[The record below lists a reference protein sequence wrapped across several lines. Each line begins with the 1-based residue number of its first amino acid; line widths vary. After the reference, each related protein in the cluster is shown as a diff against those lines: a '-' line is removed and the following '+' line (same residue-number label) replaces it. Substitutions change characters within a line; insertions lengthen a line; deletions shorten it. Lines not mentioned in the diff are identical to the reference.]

1 MKKAQQS
8 INPLIVEIKNR
19 FSDEHWPWIIQALRQ
34 DSLTWETITSSE
46 LGARALQTLGDQ
58 PQNWSPAS
66 LALLSLNSPVGIES
80 LKTLPLRPLAVPI
93 RKKTNLAYEQWLA
106 NPKEPLETL
115 QQAGLLALGLREQRI
130 NDSWENLCSHLDR
143 KASGL
148 PSVLACLY
156 GMIPDPFDLLRAFLH
171 PDTGLFNPD
180 LVVHIVLSNPTPAA
194 SQYDI
199 FRDLM
204 DDLPLPQR
212 LVMLD
217 LLNEQRPS
225 VARELA
231 THILETQTVSLQ
243 RLENAVASAPENS
256 LSGWSKSLT
265 LLDQVLQATQVYQ
278 HSSQAEPAMTLLN
291 HANTHARRF
300 QAYLAA
306 QLALAAAGHG
316 ECGLSLEAW
325 KQATQLEPENSAYA
339 AQLAQALMES
349 NRLTDAQAYL
359 TARKMDQAQND
370 HPALLIIQAQLTHQT
385 GKPAEIQL
393 AAQQAYLA
401 LAKLGREGVS
411 NQQLFALANLLFA
424 HDLPKETVHTAQI
437 ALGRQP
443 EQADFL
449 GLLAQAH
456 LAAGSPAQALSAA
469 VTAQALQPEA
479 ENLLRLTIE
488 CLEANQAWQAA
499 LAERQNLLTSQQP
512 LPADL
517 RALASCALKAGKPEE
532 AAGACQLALEIDAQ
546 DGLSY
551 ALLGE
556 ANLLMGNTQAALDYF
571 HQATELAPNQSAP
584 WLALAEAHQKS
595 GENQRAL
602 EVLRAASMAAPNSP
616 EIHLALGQASLAENA
631 PTQALNALRRA
642 AALIQSKADEQK
654 TTGKSPS
661 VAVQTEL
668 ANQIALHL
676 GQTLHRLGH
685 LDEAGQVLG
694 DAYRSIIRS
703 PKTNSALAYAYAKA
717 LLDLNELQKAIQP
730 LHMVIE
736 SHPVEP
742 EPYLDLARTLLQVD
756 DCSID
761 EKRQAIDCLH
771 QVLELQPKHAEAQA
785 LLAEA
790 YMTVGELN
798 HAMDA
803 YRLALESEIASQP
816 AWKARLAHGLGKTA
830 LGLNQTETALAV
842 LQEAA
847 QMEPLNPQ
855 IQRSLSEGY
864 LTIHLY
870 EEGIRTARTALQLNP
885 ADVENLVWFA
895 DQALRLQ
902 QESGGQLQVRGEAI
916 NALIQSTQIAPD
928 NAGLH
933 IRLGQVYLQAKDP
946 KAGQQAFEK
955 VAAIANNRANAV
967 SSQHLYQAA
976 RELRQLGEPATAINL
991 LERAV
996 QTLSERKQMAEEPC
1010 GTAIGPAVIWAELA
1024 GAHCQAGHYQAALE
1038 SLDQAIAIN
1047 PKDPDLLVV
1056 KADLYQE
1063 LDDLQSALHCLA
1075 VAIELAPERAELYLK
1090 TASILPITGAY
1101 QQALEQAEKALT
1113 LVETSQGEAE
1123 ASENTDPALAKIDLA
1138 ARNLAAELARGLLQ
1152 PEKAIALLANA
1163 PVSGASGDDLRRYH
1177 AQRAELALDHK
1188 DDGNATDALAILS
1201 ELAPNHPRV
1210 LALQTRM
1217 AIRRGDLQIGNQLLN
1232 QSLRWVPPSEGTR
1245 ITNEPELRTIQRAQA
1260 QAAIE
1265 SGQWTIALSLLR
1277 RVAEACPQEPLGQL
1291 QYGRA
1296 LALRAEAQSTAQALD
1311 VIQHAPGSI
1320 ALSEDAYLEL
1330 ETALKTAEENTPET
1344 SSESFNF
1351 LDDTAAAIARWKARG
1366 QAIFKASTQSAIL
1379 LENILEGLPA
1389 GPEDIAARIV
1399 NLGSIGE
1406 HTAASKAAQAYPRH
1420 PLVWMRLAANLAYSN
1435 PQQAKLA
1442 ASRAL
1447 EFWPNQA
1454 HAHLYELPILHALN
1468 ASLAQRTGDLTQ
1480 ARQSIL
1486 SALEAWPDEP
1496 RWHALAAEICLSQSQ
1511 AIDLE
1516 ESHLEDPIQAA
1527 IDHLQEATRL
1537 EPDFYHH
1544 HLRLGQVFLQERDHQ
1559 SAIEAL
1565 TRASQI
1571 NIEQP
1576 EVWISLSQAHLGAED
1591 LAQAASCAERAIECA
1606 SDPTEALLLR
1616 GEIALRANNPRGAL
1630 TRAQTVLREQPE
1642 EPSALFLQARALEE
1656 MGRPAEALETIE
1668 QLIALVE
1675 ANPLIE
1681 LEKAR
1686 LLRQAKGLP
1695 AALEAYHKLAS
1706 DYPDEAIIQAP
1717 LARALMDAGQSDEAI
1732 SVAQSALQNGA
1743 NHLKPED
1750 AAYLHR
1756 MLGRQARRVG
1766 QLDQAIHH
1774 LSSAVE
1780 ESPGDIEAYLELGN
1794 AYQER
1799 RQYGEALEVY
1809 ERATYINRDDH
1820 RPYFLA
1826 GQVLKENKDY
1836 ASAEEMLRRAA
1847 ELAPDDLS
1855 VHRLL
1860 GAVVA
1865 LNLVHNRRPTQ
1876 TQI

>member
-1 MKKAQQS
+1 MKKAHQS
-8 INPLIVEIKNR
+8 VNPTIVDIKNR
-19 FSDEHWPWIIQALRQ
+19 FSGEHWPWIIPALRQ
-34 DSLTWETITSSE
+34 DRLTWESITNGE

-58 PQNWSPAS
+58 PQNWTPAS

-93 RKKTNLAYEQWLA
+93 RKKTNLAYEHWLA
-106 NPKEPLETL
+106 NPKEPLDTL

-130 NDSWENLCSHLDR
+130 NDSWENLCTHLDR
-143 KASGL
+143 SASGL
-148 PSVLACLY
+148 RSVLACLY

-171 PDTGLFNPD
+171 PGNGHFNPD
-180 LVVHIVLSNPTPAA
+180 LVVHIVLSNPLPA
-194 SQYDI
+194 SGQFDI
-199 FRDLM
+199 FQDLLE
-204 DDLPLPQR
+204 DLPIPQR
-212 LVMLD
+212 LSMLD
-217 LLNEQRPS
+217 ILTDQRPS
-225 VARELA
+225 LARELA
-231 THILETQTVSLQ
+231 THLMESQLGSLQ
-243 RLENAVASAPENS
+243 RLENAAATDPENS
-256 LSGWSKSLT
+256 LTGWSKT
-265 LLDQVLQATQVYQ
+265 LDTLDQVLQASQVYRY
-278 HSSQAEPAMTLLN
+278 SGRSEPAITLLN
-291 HANTHARRF
+291 NANTHARRF

-306 QLALAAAGHG
+306 QLALAAASQG

-325 KQATQLEPENSAYA
+325 KQATQLEPENSIYA
-339 AQLAQALMES
+339 AQLVQALMES
-349 NRLTDAQAYL
+349 NRYSDAQAYL
-359 TARKMDQAQND
+359 TARKVDQDQND
-370 HPALLIIQAQLTHQT
+370 HPALLITQAQLTHQT
-385 GKPAEIQL
+385 GKPAEVRL

-401 LAKLGREGVS
+401 VAKQGQQGVS
-411 NQQLFALANLLFA
+411 SQQMLTLATLLFS
-424 HDLPKETVHTAQI
+424 HDLPKETIHTAQI
-437 ALGRQP
+437 ALERQP

-449 GLLAQAH
+449 GLLAQAQ
-456 LAAGSPAQALSAA
+456 LAADHPAQALSAA
-469 VTAQALQPEA
+469 ITAQALQPDA

-488 CLEANQAWQAA
+488 CLEANQAWLAA
-499 LAERQNLLTSQQP
+499 LTERQLLLTNQQP

-532 AAGACQLALEIDAQ
+532 AAGACQMALEIDAQ

-556 ANLLMGNTQAALDYF
+556 ANLQSGNTQAALEYF
-571 HQATELAPNQSAP
+571 HQATELAPNQPAP
-584 WLALAEAHQKS
+584 WLALAEAHQKT

-616 EIHLALGQASLAENA
+616 EIHLALGQASLVENS

-642 AALIQSKADEQK
+642 QSLIQPMADENQIAGK
-654 TTGKSPS
+654 TGAAP
-661 VAVQTEL
+661 VQSEL

-685 LDEAGQVLG
+685 LDEACQVLG
-694 DAYRSIIRS
+694 DAYRSLIRS
-703 PKTNSALAYAYAKA
+703 PKTNSVLAYAYAKTLLA
-717 LLDLNELQKAIQP
+717 LNDFQKAIQP
-730 LHMVIE
+730 LNQVIA
-736 SHPVEP
+736 SHPEEP
-742 EPYLDLARTLLQVD
+742 EPYLDLARTLLEVD
-756 DCSID
+756 DCSTE
-761 EKRQAIDCLH
+761 EKRQAIDCLQ
-771 QVLELQPKHAEAQA
+771 QVLELEPRHAEAQA

-790 YMTVGELN
+790 YMNVGELN

-855 IQRSLSEGY
+855 IQRSLSKGY
-864 LTIHLY
+864 LSIHLY

-885 ADVENLVWFA
+885 ADLENLVWFA
-895 DQALRLQ
+895 DQALQLQ

-916 NALIQSTQIAPD
+916 NALIQCTQIAPD
-928 NAGLH
+928 NAELYL
-933 IRLGQVYLQAKDP
+933 RLGKVYLQAKDQT
-946 KAGQQAFEK
+946 AGRQAFEK

-976 RELRQLGEPATAINL
+976 RELRLLGEPATAISL

-996 QTLSERKQMAEEPC
+996 QTLSEQRQVVSDPC
-1010 GTAIGPAVIWAELA
+1010 FAAIEPAVIWSELA

-1047 PKDPDLLVV
+1047 PKNPDLWVI
-1056 KADLYQE
+1056 KAELYQE
-1063 LDDLQSALHCLA
+1063 LDDLLSALNCLA
-1075 VAIELAPERAELYLK
+1075 NASEQAPERPELYLK
-1090 TASILPITGAY
+1090 TAGLLQLTGAY
-1101 QQALEQAEKALT
+1101 QHALEQAEKALT
-1113 LVETSQGEAE
+1113 LVETSKDGNEL
-1123 ASENTDPALAKIDLA
+1123 SNPPNPALAGIGLA
-1138 ARNLAAELARGLLQ
+1138 ATNLAAELARSLLQ
-1152 PEKAIALLANA
+1152 PEQALATLANA
-1163 PVSGASGDDLRRYH
+1163 PVSGVSAEDLLLYH
-1177 AQRAELALDHK
+1177 AHRAELALDRK
-1188 DDGNATDALAILS
+1188 DDGNATDALAALS

-1210 LALQTRM
+1210 LALQARM
-1217 AIRRGDLQIGNQLLN
+1217 AIRRGDIQIGNQLLN
-1232 QSLRWVPPSEGTR
+1232 QSLRWVPASGTTR
-1245 ITNEPELRTIQRAQA
+1245 SSSEPELRAIQRAQA
-1260 QAAIE
+1260 QAAID

-1277 RVAEACPQEPLGQL
+1277 RVAEACPLEPLGQL
-1291 QYGRA
+1291 QFGRA

-1330 ETALKTAEENTPET
+1330 ETALKNAEENCPLTNT
-1344 SSESFNF
+1344 ESLNF
-1351 LDDTAAAIARWKARG
+1351 LEDAAAAIARWKARG
-1366 QAIFKASTQSAIL
+1366 QAIFKASTQSAIN
-1379 LENILEGLPA
+1379 LENALENFPA

-1420 PLVWMRLAANLAYSN
+1420 PLVWMRLATNLAYSN

-1447 EFWPNQA
+1447 EYWPNQA
-1454 HAHLYELPILHALN
+1454 HAHLYELPILHALV
-1468 ASLAQRTGDLTQ
+1468 ASLAQRTGDMTQ
-1480 ARQSIL
+1480 ARESIL
-1486 SALEAWPDEP
+1486 AALEAWPDEP

-1511 AIDLE
+1511 AIDLD
-1516 ESHLEDPIQAA
+1516 ESRMDVLIQAA

-1537 EPDFYHH
+1537 EPDFYQH
-1544 HLRLGQVFLQERDHQ
+1544 HLRLGQVFLQEKEYP

-1571 NIEQP
+1571 KIEQP
-1576 EVWISLSQAHLGAED
+1576 EVWISLSQAHLGVDD
-1591 LAQAASCAERAIECA
+1591 LAQAAGCAERAIECA

-1616 GEIALRANNPRGAL
+1616 GEIALKANNPRGAL
-1630 TRAQTVLREQPE
+1630 TRAQTVLREQPD
-1642 EPSALFLQARALEE
+1642 EPNALYLQARALEE
-1656 MGRPAEALETIE
+1656 MGRPAEALDTIE
-1668 QLIALVE
+1668 HLITLVE

-1695 AALEAYHKLAS
+1695 AALQAYQALAA

-1717 LARALMDAGQSDEAI
+1717 MARALMDAGQSEEAI
-1732 SVAQSALQNGA
+1732 TVAQSALQNGA

-1756 MLGRQARRVG
+1756 LLGRQARRVG

-1780 ESPGDIEAYLELGN
+1780 NSPYEIEAYLELGN

-1799 RQYGEALEVY
+1799 RQFGEALEVY
-1809 ERATYINRDDH
+1809 EKATYINRDDH
-1820 RPYFLA
+1820 RPYFQA

-1836 ASAEEMLRRAA
+1836 ASAEDMLRRAA

-1865 LNLVHNRRPTQ
+1865 LNLVHNRRLTQ
-1876 TQI
+1876 N